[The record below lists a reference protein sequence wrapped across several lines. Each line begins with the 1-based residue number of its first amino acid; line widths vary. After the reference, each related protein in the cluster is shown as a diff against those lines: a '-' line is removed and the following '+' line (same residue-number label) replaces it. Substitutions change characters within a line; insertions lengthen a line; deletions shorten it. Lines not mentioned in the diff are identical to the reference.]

1 MAKLIG
7 KELPED
13 ALRLL
18 RPEAMESKRN
28 KAVQIITVNP
38 AGWPDAGMLSYADVI
53 ARDKETLRLATW
65 GDGECARD
73 LRANG
78 KLLLLVIDREMAYY
92 IKGEA
97 VEVKGRAP
105 ITDINQEGGESP
117 LAFFTIEVGEVYED
131 RVPTTQVLSGVTFE
145 GSEIEE
151 KAHQQI
157 LKQLLEI

>member
-18 RPEAMESKRN
+18 KPEATESKRH

-53 ARDKETLRLATW
+53 ARDKKTLRLATW
-65 GDGECARD
+65 EDGECARD

-78 KLLLLVIDREMAYY
+78 KSMLLVIDRDMAYY
-92 IKGEA
+92 IKGAAAEL
-97 VEVKGRAP
+97 KGRSP
-105 ITDINQEGGESP
+105 VTDLNQEGGESS
-117 LAFFTIEVGEVYED
+117 LAFFAIEVGEVYED
-131 RVPTTQVLSGVTFE
+131 RVPTAQVLSGVTFE